1 MIDVI
6 ETLAILSLVIG
17 VLVAS
22 SVERTVGPHDHEQNP
37 ASCTLSA
44 GECAKA
50 LRW

>member
-6 ETLAILSLVIG
+6 ETLAILLIIG

-22 SVERTVGPHDHEQNP
+22 SVERTVGPYDHEQNP
-37 ASCTLSA
+37 ARCTLSA

-50 LRW
+50 LRR